1 MEGMTMPDQPQGF
14 DALSD
19 HELRSFAEKLEA
31 WGKNLSPREQS
42 FLLQIL
48 GRASADGD
56 TQGYI
61 SDDFRAL
68 ETRKGTI
75 WKRPLIESA
84 LFRVNSFLP
93 SLEHRAPLDP
103 TTI

>member
-1 MEGMTMPDQPQGF
+1 MPDQSHGF

-19 HELRSFAEKLEA
+19 HELRTFAEKLEA
-31 WGKNLSPREQS
+31 WGKGLSPKEQG

-56 TQGYI
+56 TQGYLA
-61 SDDFRAL
+61 DDFLAL
-68 ETRKGTI
+68 ETGKGTR
-75 WKRPLIESA
+75 WRRPLIESA
-84 LFRVNSFLP
+84 LLRVNSLVP
-93 SLEHRAPLDP
+93 PLEQRAPLDS

>member
-1 MEGMTMPDQPQGF
+1 MPDQSHGF
-14 DALSD
+14 DLLSD

-31 WGKNLSPREQS
+31 WGKGLSPKEQV

-56 TQGYI
+56 TQAYL
-61 SDDFRAL
+61 SDDFLAL
-68 ETRKGTI
+68 ESRKGTL
-75 WKRPLIESA
+75 WRRPLIEGA
-84 LFRVNSFLP
+84 LLRANSLLP
-93 SLEHRAPLDP
+93 PLEQRAPLDP